1 MVWGEPTIAHI
12 LHQGFPLSS
21 CSPLALRCMC
31 TGKSHTLGKQALVLL
46 GSAVS

>member
-1 MVWGEPTIAHI
+1 MVWGEPSIAHSPAPAA
-12 LHQGFPLSS
+12 PLGT

-31 TGKSHTLGKQALVLL
+31 TGKSHTLGKQVLALL